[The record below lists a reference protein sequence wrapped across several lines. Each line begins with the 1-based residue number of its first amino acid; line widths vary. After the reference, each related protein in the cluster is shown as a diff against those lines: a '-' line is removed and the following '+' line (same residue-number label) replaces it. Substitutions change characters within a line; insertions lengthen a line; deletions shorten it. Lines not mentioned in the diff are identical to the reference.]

1 MRKKMHSSSEN
12 ISRGDSLSP
21 SDLYRIGMQIL
32 KLQQLLCHL
41 EENWPENDD
50 NILRQ
55 AELRESPQ
63 ANRAGIKPCLRPKL
77 NLIFFLLWTIRSLL
91 KNFVSFKKMHFTCNQ
106 KHVLF
111 IRKMP
116 QLIIAITKWQ
126 VLFEQM
132 IMGSY
137 VLLLYFTESSN
148 FLWMRRVLFIF
159 TL

>member
-1 MRKKMHSSSEN
+1 MRKKMPSSSEN
-12 ISRGDSLSP
+12 ISRGDTLSP

-41 EENWPENDD
+41 EENWPKNDH
-50 NILRQ
+50 NILRR

-63 ANRAGIKPCLRPKL
+63 ANRAGIKPCLMPKL
-77 NLIFFLLWTIRSLL
+77 NLIFFLLWTSISLL
-91 KNFVSFKKMHFTCNQ
+91 KNFVSFYKTHFTCNQ
-106 KHVLF
+106 KHMLF

-116 QLIIAITKWQ
+116 KLIIAITKWQ
-126 VLFEQM
+126 VPFKQM
-132 IMGSY
+132 TMDLY

-148 FLWMRRVLFIF
+148 FLWMRRIIFIF